1 MLPQTRVFLSF
12 IKWYICGHLRSLP
25 QVCECITAV
34 THVHY
39 AGGGNWVTKL
49 GGRANT
55 PYFVSPQ
62 RNHDIPGSSLAF
74 GFQYELEISMTLHIV
89 DCIDHVWNICKL

>member
-39 AGGGNWVTKL
+39 AGGG
-49 GGRANT
+49 GGGGATGLPN
-55 PYFVSPQ
+55 
-62 RNHDIPGSSLAF
+62 
-74 GFQYELEISMTLHIV
+74 
-89 DCIDHVWNICKL
+89 